1 MTRNGRPT
9 VNHVAAD
16 IELVAQKVAQ
26 LTTLVTNL
34 EERIQTAERRLN
46 VRMESMEG
54 DLRDE
59 ITSYRLEFVD
69 LKRALDPLNRW
80 ANPPA
85 A

>member
-1 MTRNGRPT
+1 MPARRNGRPT
-9 VNHVAAD
+9 VQGDLELLAQQIATLTHQ
-16 IELVAQKVAQ
+16 IEA
-26 LTTLVTNL
+26 L
-34 EERIQTAERRLN
+34 EERIKTTERRVT
-46 VRMESMEG
+46 VRMESVEG